1 MLKAKL
7 KKKIWSR
14 LRDIFYYE
22 RVADPNPIQNINYN
36 PGVDQKKAVICY
48 QTNCYYTN
56 LGKIGIYRTQP
67 FEILKMVNTFSS
79 LGYVID
85 IIDCI
90 DSKALEIVK
99 DKKYDL
105 IFGFGENFYQLTN
118 LNPSAKSIF
127 YMTENHPE
135 FSYREEKKRLDY
147 FYTRYGRKLN
157 IKRSGKYYK
166 LSHMQK
172 AYSHVITMGESSLLT
187 SQYSNPY
194 VIFPTGLINTD
205 FEFYNKKHMN
215 ARKHF
220 LWLGSTGAVHKGL
233 DLLLDVF
240 SHRED
245 IVLHICGLEKM
256 DRKLL
261 KMSKREN
268 IVDEGLIFIK
278 SETFLQLVDKCSFI
292 ILPSCSEACSTSI
305 TTGMLHGLIPVVM
318 KDAGFTRLGNNAIFL
333 EDFKIDYLEEKI
345 NELSNSDSDSLSSF
359 SRQVYTFAR
368 QNFTIQDFENRFKTI
383 ISDIFKVS
391 L

>member
-1 MLKAKL
+1 
-7 KKKIWSR
+7 
-14 LRDIFYYE
+14 
-22 RVADPNPIQNINYN
+22 
-36 PGVDQKKAVICY
+36 
-48 QTNCYYTN
+48 
-56 LGKIGIYRTQP
+56 
-67 FEILKMVNTFSS
+67 
-79 LGYVID
+79 
-85 IIDCI
+85 
-90 DSKALEIVK
+90 
-99 DKKYDL
+99 
-105 IFGFGENFYQLTN
+105 
-118 LNPSAKSIF
+118 
-127 YMTENHPE
+127 
-135 FSYREEKKRLDY
+135 
-147 FYTRYGRKLN
+147 
-157 IKRSGKYYK
+157 
-166 LSHMQK
+166 
-172 AYSHVITMGESSLLT
+172 
-187 SQYSNPY
+187 
-194 VIFPTGLINTD
+194 
-205 FEFYNKKHMN
+205 
-215 ARKHF
+215 
-220 LWLGSTGAVHKGL
+220 L